1 MKMVNNPSVRLIQL
15 GNNRNYHFR
24 YFLGVRVRLIKV
36 SFKVNKGNR
45 FWDFDYCPLNI
56 EDVRLIL
63 CPLIIQVSLYLNLY
77 KSEF

>member
-1 MKMVNNPSVRLIQL
+1 MVNNPSVPLIPG

-36 SFKVNKGNR
+36 SFKVNKGNK
-45 FWDFDYCPLNI
+45 FWDFGYCPLNI

-63 CPLIIQVSLYLNLY
+63 CPLNTGFTVFKSL
-77 KSEF
+77 